1 MTQDEIQLEINPE
14 LAKKILAGFIRS
26 ETTRAGFD
34 RAVVGLS
41 GGVDSALTCSLA
53 AEALGPEN
61 VMAVRMPYSSSSPDS
76 LEHAGLVIEMTGVQE
91 KTVPISEA
99 VDALIADIPED
110 QQVRRGNIMA
120 RMRMIVLYDQS
131 AEFRGLVIGT
141 GNKTELLLGYTT
153 QFGDAASAINPL
165 GDLYKTQVTQLA
177 SEMGIPEVIMD
188 KPPSADLWIGQTDE
202 IELGFTYEEVDRLL
216 FLLVDRRHSPDDCV
230 EAGFD
235 REFVESVVELVRRNH
250 FKRVMPLIAKL
261 SNRTIG
267 YDFLYMRDWGT

>member
-1 MTQDEIQLEINPE
+1 MKQNEIKLEINPA
-14 LAKKILAGFIRS
+14 LARKILTGFIRS
-26 ETTRAGFD
+26 ETSRVAFE

-41 GGVDSALTCSLA
+41 GGVDSSLTCALA

-61 VMAVRMPYSSSSPDS
+61 VMAVRMPYTTSSPDS

-91 KTVPISEA
+91 VTLPISEA
-99 VDALIADIPED
+99 ADALLGAIPED

-131 AEFRGLVIGT
+131 AEFHGLVIGT
-141 GNKTELLLGYTT
+141 GNKTEKLLGYTT
-153 QFGDAASAINPL
+153 QFGDAASAISPL
-165 GDLYKTQVTQLA
+165 GDLYKTQVRPLA
-177 SEMGIPEVIMD
+177 VEMGVPEVILE

-202 IELGFTYEEVDRLL
+202 GELGFTYEEVDKLL
-216 FLLVDRRHSPDDCV
+216 YLLVDRRHTPDDCV
-230 EAGFD
+230 DAGFD
-235 REFVESVVELVRRNH
+235 RGFVENVSELMRRNH
-250 FKRVMPLIAKL
+250 FKRVMPPIAKL

>member
-1 MTQDEIQLEINPE
+1 MTQDEIKLEINPV
-14 LAKKILAGFIRS
+14 LARKILTGFIRS

-61 VMAVRMPYSSSSPDS
+61 VIAVRMPYSSSSPDS

-165 GDLYKTQVTQLA
+165 GDLYKTQVAQLA
-177 SEMGIPEVIMD
+177 VEMGVPELILD

-202 IELGFTYEEVDRLL
+202 SELGFTYEEVDRLL